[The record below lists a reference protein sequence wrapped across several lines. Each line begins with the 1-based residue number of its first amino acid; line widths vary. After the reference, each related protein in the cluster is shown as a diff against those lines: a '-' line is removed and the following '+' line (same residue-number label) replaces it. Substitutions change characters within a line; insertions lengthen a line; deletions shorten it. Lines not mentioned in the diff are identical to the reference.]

1 MNVPF
6 LNLELLHREVR
17 NELNVA
23 FENVL
28 RSQHFVLGSEVET
41 FEKEFAQWT
50 TTKTALGTSNGLDAL
65 TMSLKALGV
74 GKGDEVVMPAN
85 TYIATALAASQI
97 GAKPVLVDVDEK
109 TALMDVD
116 LLGETVHRG
125 TKVIIPV
132 HLYGQACQMTEIT
145 RVARENG
152 SYVLEDNAQAQGAM
166 WEGKHTGSMGDVAA
180 TSFYPGKNLGA
191 LGDAGAVT
199 TNDATIDV
207 KARELGNYGSR
218 RKYEHDVK
226 GANMRLDELQAA
238 FLRVKLPKLHGWND
252 RRKAVAS
259 RYDELLDGVG
269 DIQIPTIAA
278 GATHVYHLYVIQSSR
293 RDELAAWL
301 KKRGV
306 ATLVHY
312 PRCIHEHKAY
322 SELAGL
328 KGAFPVAERLAQTS
342 LSLPMHPHLTEAE
355 QVYVAECIAAF
366 FSGQA

>member
-6 LNLELLHREVR
+6 LNLELLHEEVR
-17 NELNVA
+17 SELTAA

-28 RSQHFVLGSEVET
+28 RGQRFVLGSEVAA
-41 FEKEFAQWT
+41 FEKEFAHWT
-50 TTKTALGTSNGLDAL
+50 TTIKACGTSNGLDAL

-74 GKGDEVVMPAN
+74 GEGDEVVMPAN

-116 LLGETVHRG
+116 LLRETVHQG
-125 TKVIIPV
+125 TRAIIPV
-132 HLYGQACQMTEIT
+132 HLYGQACPMTEIN

-166 WEGKHTGSMGDVAA
+166 WEGTYTGSLGDAAA

-199 TNDATIDV
+199 TNDATIDMKV
-207 KARELGNYGSR
+207 RELGNYGSK
-218 RKYEHDVK
+218 RKYEHEVK

-252 RRKAVAS
+252 RRRAAAA
-259 RYDELLDGVG
+259 RYDELLGGVG
-269 DIQIPTIAA
+269 DIQTPTIAA
-278 GATHVYHLYVIQSSR
+278 GATHVYHLYVIQTSR
-293 RDELAAWL
+293 RDQLAAWL
-301 KKRGV
+301 EKKGV

-312 PRCIHEHKAY
+312 PRCIHEHPAY
-322 SELAGL
+322 SELEGL
-328 KGAFPVAERLAQTS
+328 QGAFPVAERLAQTS
-342 LSLPMHPHLTEAE
+342 LSLPMHPHLKESE
-355 QVYVAECIAAF
+355 QAYVAECIASF

>member
-6 LNLELLHREVR
+6 LNLGLLHSEMRS
-17 NELNVA
+17 ELSDA
-23 FENVL
+23 FERVL
-28 RSQHFVLGSEVET
+28 NSQHFVLGSEVGA
-41 FEKEFAQWT
+41 FEREFAQWT
-50 TTKTALGTSNGLDAL
+50 TTNYAVGTSNGLDAL
-65 TMSLKALGV
+65 AMSLKALGV
-74 GKGDEVVMPAN
+74 GHGDEVVMPAN

-109 TALMDVD
+109 TALMDSN
-116 LLGETVHRG
+116 LLGEAVRQE

-152 SYVLEDNAQAQGAM
+152 SYVLEDNAQAQGAT

-199 TNDATIDV
+199 TNDAMIDTKV
-207 KARELGNYGSR
+207 REFGNYGSK

-252 RRKAVAS
+252 QRRAAAS
-259 RYDELLDGVG
+259 RYDELLGGLG
-269 DIQIPTIAA
+269 DIQIPTIAL
-278 GATHVYHLYVIQSSR
+278 GATHVYHLYVIQTSR
-293 RDELAAWL
+293 RDDLAAWL
-301 KKRGV
+301 HKKGV
-306 ATLVHY
+306 VTLVHY

-322 SELAGL
+322 SELEGL

-342 LSLPMHPHLTEAE
+342 LSLPMHPHLTESE
-355 QVYVAECIAAF
+355 QAYVAECIAAF